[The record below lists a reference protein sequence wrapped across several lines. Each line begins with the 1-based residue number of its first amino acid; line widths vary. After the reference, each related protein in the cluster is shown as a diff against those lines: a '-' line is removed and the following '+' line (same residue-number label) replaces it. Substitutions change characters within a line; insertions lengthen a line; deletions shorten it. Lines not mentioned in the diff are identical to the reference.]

1 MEWNTYRDDNGTD
14 QPRTYADQREP
25 YYEDGEPYYEEGEPY
40 LDQPG
45 TYWRRRVA
53 TLAVGLGVLGLLA
66 WAFSGGGGKAAPPGP
81 HDSPG
86 SGVMSAAADPSAAA
100 SPSTSAGASPTT
112 GADAAVPGL
121 VNQSTSGQPS
131 ATSSPT
137 AKSATSAKSVKSTAS
152 VKSAKSTASAN
163 AAQAAAGTERGGRC
177 PASSVVLSVFSGSRS
192 YPAGQDPQFDVDAV
206 STAPG
211 TCTFDLSSSQLY
223 LVVMSAGHVIWDS
236 TDCGVSDRTRL
247 SRLTRGIPVQEHFTW
262 NRAITLPGCVTLAS
276 AARPGSYQAQ
286 ARTSAITSRTLSFR
300 LVR

>member
-1 MEWNTYRDDNGTD
+1 MEWNSYRDDNGTD

-25 YYEDGEPYYEEGEPY
+25 YYEDGEPYYGEGEPY

-45 TYWRRRVA
+45 TYWRRRAA

-66 WAFSGGGGKAAPPGP
+66 WAFSGGGGQAAPPGP

-137 AKSATSAKSVKSTAS
+137 AKSAKSVKSAAS
-152 VKSAKSTASAN
+152 VKSAKSTASTN
-163 AAQAAAGTERGGRC
+163 AAQAAAGTERSGRC
-177 PASSVVLSVFSGSRS
+177 PANSVVLSVFSGSRS
-192 YPAGQDPQFDVDAV
+192 YPAGQNPQFDVDAV

-211 TCTFDLSSSQLY
+211 TCTFNLSSSQLY

-236 TDCGVSDRTRL
+236 TDCGVSGRTRL
-247 SRLTRGIPVQEHFTW
+247 SSLTRGIPVQEHFTW
-262 NRAITLPGCVTLAS
+262 KRAITLPGCVTLAS

-286 ARTSAITSRTLSFR
+286 ARTPAIISRTLSFR